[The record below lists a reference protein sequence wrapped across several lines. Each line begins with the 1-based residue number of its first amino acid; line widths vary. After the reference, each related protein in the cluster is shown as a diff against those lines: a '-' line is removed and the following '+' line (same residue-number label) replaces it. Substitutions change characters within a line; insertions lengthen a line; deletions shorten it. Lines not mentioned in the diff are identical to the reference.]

1 VAVSLSEIIVCPS
14 CHSKLRSDASKYF
27 CTNSSCRYFSDPFP
41 TVGDQPALIDFER
54 SIFDRADINQSVIPR
69 DLTGRTLKAQVA
81 KFVFGENAVAAIK
94 SNEILL
100 KAKAF
105 SASPLLLVI
114 GGGAIGSGAYK
125 LYQDDTVQVIGMD
138 VFASQYTHL
147 LADAH
152 YLPFSPETFDVVWI
166 QAVLEH
172 VLDPHQVVA
181 EIHRVLKPRGILY
194 ADTPFMWPVH
204 EQAYDFTRFTLSGHR
219 WLFRRFEEIDSGVV
233 GGPGIAT
240 MWSVG
245 YLVRAFG
252 FKRLAALATGSFF
265 WLRFLDRFA
274 DRGNGADAASSV
286 YFFGVKSDKELQPKE
301 MAPYY
306 AAHR

>member
-1 VAVSLSEIIVCPS
+1 VAVSLSEIIVCSS

-41 TVGDQPALIDFER
+41 TIGDQPALIDFER
-54 SIFDRADINQSVIPR
+54 SIFDRADINQSVIAR
-69 DLTGRTLKAQVA
+69 DLAGSTLKARVA
-81 KFVFGENAVAAIK
+81 NFVYGGNPVAAIK
-94 SNEILL
+94 SSEILL
-100 KAKAF
+100 KAKAL

-125 LYQDDTVQVIGMD
+125 LYQDNTVQVIGTD
-138 VFASQYTHL
+138 VFASENTHL

-152 YLPFSPETFDVVWI
+152 YLPFPPETFHAVWI

-172 VLDPHQVVA
+172 VLDPHQVAA

-194 ADTPFMWPVH
+194 ADTPFMQQVH

-245 YLVRAFG
+245 YLWRAFG
-252 FKRLAALATGSFF
+252 FKRLAALATVGLF
-265 WLRFLDRFA
+265 WLRYLDRFA

-301 MAPYY
+301 MVPYY
-306 AAHR
+306 AARR